1 MAFGLFGKKKKVQ
14 GENGSGEFHSDQ
26 PMALGVM
33 LEETVRKHKKKEALI
48 YEGKTYSYQEV
59 DQQANRVANGLKALG
74 IEPGD
79 RVAIMLPNIPEFA
92 FSFFGIQK
100 LGAVAVPF
108 NTLYKGREIIHILN
122 DSQARAVITLT
133 NSANLFNEIKSDCP
147 NFEHLILTG
156 QRTLVFLEPDGAANV
171 QIVCTSDRFESGDE
185 AFRQLGGV
193 FVSVLNELG
202 VEDAWYKHQG
212 AVRVGGKKIANIII
226 NEIENLYVINAV
238 CFLDTLHTDDFFKVI
253 YVTPE
258 LKDKAVEP
266 MTSVHEVTGELPSL
280 ETFRDIFTKHLS
292 DQLGIEIEPG
302 HLKRDEKFGYEK
314 NRAVAYKT

>member
-1 MAFGLFGKKKKVQ
+1 MAFGLFKKRKQ
-14 GENGSGEFHSDQ
+14 ENGEGEASSFHSEG
-26 PMALGVM
+26 PMSLGVM
-33 LEETVRKHKKKEALI
+33 LEETVRRFKKKEALI
-48 YEGKTYSYQEV
+48 FEGKTYSYQEV
-59 DQQANRVANGLKALG
+59 DQQANRVANGLRSLG

-122 DSQARAVITLT
+122 DSGARAVITLT

-156 QRTLVFLEPDGAANV
+156 QRTLVFFEPHGTANV
-171 QIVCTSDRFESGDE
+171 QVVCEQGAFDGEDDIFRKLGD
-185 AFRQLGGV
+185 V
-193 FVSVLNELG
+193 FVQTLEELG

-212 AVRVGGKKIANIII
+212 AVRVGGRKIANIII
-226 NEIENLYVINAV
+226 NEIENLYVVNAV
-238 CFLDTLHTDDFFKVI
+238 CFLETLNTDDFFKVI

-266 MTSVHEVTGELPSL
+266 MTSVHEETGSLPSL
-280 ETFRDIFTKHLS
+280 DRFRDVFTRHLK
-292 DQLGIEIEPG
+292 DILGIELESG
-302 HLKRDEKFGYEK
+302 QMGRDEKFGYEK
-314 NRAVAYKT
+314 NRAVAYKN